1 MSSVATHVA
10 HEFAKFFA
18 AHEMALSA
26 SLGVVKIRPEQ
37 NLGRLEAIP
46 LAEIIFQSEFGPK
59 YVGTHK
65 YLSPP

>member
-26 SLGVVKIRPEQ
+26 SLGVVKIRREH
-37 NLGRLEAIP
+37 NLGRVEAIP
-46 LAEIIFQSEFGPK
+46 LAEIIFECR
-59 YVGTHK
+59 
-65 YLSPP
+65 